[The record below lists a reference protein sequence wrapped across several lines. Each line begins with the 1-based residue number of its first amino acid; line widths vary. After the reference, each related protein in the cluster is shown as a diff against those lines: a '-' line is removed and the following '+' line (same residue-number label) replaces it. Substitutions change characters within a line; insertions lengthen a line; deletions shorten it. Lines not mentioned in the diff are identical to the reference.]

1 MKKQIIQ
8 MLTIA
13 ALFGVPS
20 TLITGCAVVHHQETA
35 GEYGS
40 DVKITAHVKTDL
52 YKDHDVKGTEVNVHT
67 MNGVVQ
73 LSGFVDNEQEKD
85 RAEQI
90 ARSVPGVVDVHNDLI
105 LPTGR

>member
-1 MKKQIIQ
+1 MKKQLIQ

-20 TLITGCAVVHHQETA
+20 TLITGCAIVHHQETA

-40 DVKITAHVKTDL
+40 DARITTKVKTDL
-52 YKDHDVKGTEVNVHT
+52 YKDPDVKGTEVNVHT
-67 MNGVVQ
+67 MDGVVQ
-73 LSGFVDNEQEKD
+73 LSGFVDNEHEKF

-90 ARSVPGVVDVHNDLI
+90 ARSVRGVVDVHNDLI

>member
-1 MKKQIIQ
+1 MKKQIVQ

-13 ALFGVPS
+13 TLFGVPS
-20 TLITGCAVVHHQETA
+20 ALITGCAVMHHQETA

-40 DVKITAHVKTDL
+40 DAKITAKVKTDL
-52 YKDHDVKGTEVNVHT
+52 YKDPDVKGTEVNVHT

-73 LSGFVDNEQEKD
+73 LSGFVDTEQAKE

-90 ARSVPGVVDVHNDLI
+90 ARSIPGVVDVHNDLI

>member
-20 TLITGCAVVHHQETA
+20 TLITGCAVTHHQETA

-40 DVKITAHVKTDL
+40 DARITAKVKTDL
-52 YKDHDVKGTEVNVHT
+52 YKDPDVKGTEVNVDT
-67 MNGVVQ
+67 MDGVVQ
-73 LSGFVDNEQEKD
+73 LSGFVDNEQERF

-90 ARSVPGVVDVHNDLI
+90 ARSIPGVVDVHNDLI